1 MLDSFRDKID
11 RYKEL
16 IEIMLL
22 HYKNTYDVN
31 SKNLNIL
38 YNSSYFISEFKTHIE
53 NNDTIPINFFDAHHK
68 KILAQL
74 FSNSPDKYI
83 EKYQSLKKNDAYNN
97 LENIIINISQ
107 QETKEL
113 LKIDIN
119 NFEQNKVFYSQK
131 NIQISPVFKASIKKL
146 KKSLAEKN

>member
-1 MLDSFRDKID
+1 M
-11 RYKEL
+11 
-16 IEIMLL
+16 
-22 HYKNTYDVN
+22 
-31 SKNLNIL
+31 NIL

-53 NNDTIPINFFDAHHK
+53 NNDTIPINFFNDHQK

-97 LENIIINISQ
+97 LENIINISQ

-131 NIQISPVFKASIKKL
+131 NIQISPVFKASIKKI
-146 KKSLAEKN
+146 KKILGREKLNTDLIKFPEVANYSMIHERRKATKTRSNEC

>member
-1 MLDSFRDKID
+1 M
-11 RYKEL
+11 
-16 IEIMLL
+16 
-22 HYKNTYDVN
+22 
-31 SKNLNIL
+31 NIL

-97 LENIIINISQ
+97 LENIINISQ

>member
-131 NIQISPVFKASIKKL
+131 NIQISPDFKASIKKI
-146 KKSLAEKN
+146 KKSLAKKN

>member
-11 RYKEL
+11 GYKEL

-22 HYKNTYDVN
+22 HYKNIYNVN
-31 SKNLNIL
+31 AKNLNIL
-38 YNSSYFISEFKTHIE
+38 YDSSYFISEFKTHIE
-53 NNDTIPINFFDAHHK
+53 IMIQYLLIFLMHTTRKYSLNYFLIHLINILKNIKERYIK
-68 KILAQL
+68 K
-74 FSNSPDKYI
+74 
-83 EKYQSLKKNDAYNN
+83 
-97 LENIIINISQ
+97 LEDFIINISQ

-131 NIQISPVFKASIKKL
+131 NIQISPDFKAKK
-146 KKSLAEKN
+146 K

>member
-1 MLDSFRDKID
+1 M
-11 RYKEL
+11 
-16 IEIMLL
+16 

-38 YNSSYFISEFKTHIE
+38 YDTSEFKTHIE

-74 FSNSPDKYI
+74 FFNSPDKYI

-97 LENIIINISQ
+97 LENIFTNLSQ

-113 LKIDIN
+113 LTIDIN

-131 NIQISPVFKASIKKL
+131 NIKISPDFKASIKKI
-146 KKSLAEKN
+146 

>member
-83 EKYQSLKKNDAYNN
+83 EKYQRTIHKK
-97 LENIIINISQ
+97 IRR
-107 QETKEL
+107 
-113 LKIDIN
+113 
-119 NFEQNKVFYSQK
+119 FYY
-131 NIQISPVFKASIKKL
+131 
-146 KKSLAEKN
+146 

>member
-11 RYKEL
+11 RYKKL

-38 YNSSYFISEFKTHIE
+38 YNSSYFIYEFKTHIE
-53 NNDTIPINFFDAHHK
+53 NNDTIPINFFDAYHK

-83 EKYQSLKKNDAYNN
+83 EEYQSLKKNDAYNN
-97 LENIIINISQ
+97 LENIYINISQ

-131 NIQISPVFKASIKKL
+131 NIKISPDFKASIKKL
-146 KKSLAEKN
+146 KNPW

>member
-38 YNSSYFISEFKTHIE
+38 YNSSYFISEFKSHIE
-53 NNDTIPINFFDAHHK
+53 NNDTITTR
-68 KILAQL
+68 
-74 FSNSPDKYI
+74 KY
-83 EKYQSLKKNDAYNN
+83 SLNYF
-97 LENIIINISQ
+97 LIHLINI
-107 QETKEL
+107 L
-113 LKIDIN
+113 
-119 NFEQNKVFYSQK
+119 K
-131 NIQISPVFKASIKKL
+131 NIKV
-146 KKSLAEKN
+146 

>member
-38 YNSSYFISEFKTHIE
+38 YDSSYFISEFKTHIE
-53 NNDTIPINFFDAHHK
+53 NNDTITTRKYSLNYFLIHLINILKNIKERYIK
-68 KILAQL
+68 K
-74 FSNSPDKYI
+74 
-83 EKYQSLKKNDAYNN
+83 
-97 LENIIINISQ
+97 LEDFIINLSQ

-131 NIQISPVFKASIKKL
+131 NIQISPDFKASIKKI
-146 KKSLAEKN
+146 KKSLAKKN

>member
-1 MLDSFRDKID
+1 MQTFLLTFIAPYKFSGDKYMNDIYIRTEHKEGKAQDVVLFMVINYYDFDAFRDKID

-53 NNDTIPINFFDAHHK
+53 IMIQYLLIFLMLTTR
-68 KILAQL
+68 
-74 FSNSPDKYI
+74 KY
-83 EKYQSLKKNDAYNN
+83 SLNYF
-97 LENIIINISQ
+97 LIHLINI
-107 QETKEL
+107 L
-113 LKIDIN
+113 
-119 NFEQNKVFYSQK
+119 K
-131 NIQISPVFKASIKKL
+131 NIKV
-146 KKSLAEKN
+146 